1 MKTTEFVQAIRKM
14 AFGIDKVTCFGEGI
28 IYRIWVPKN
37 QYDSVKV
44 ATIWQDKKQKII
56 EPEGYRAIKDYL
68 SVLEESDLLNIIS
81 DYMATPIDE
90 RVANVE
96 QYVQKAKSVDVA
108 LNHAVYEHG
117 LDLEKQSQNI

>member
-44 ATIWQDKKQKII
+44 AMIWQDKKQKII

-68 SVLEESDLLNIIS
+68 NVLEESDLLNIIS

-90 RVANVE
+90 R
-96 QYVQKAKSVDVA
+96 
-108 LNHAVYEHG
+108 G
-117 LDLEKQSQNI
+117 PLDSEADE

>member
-117 LDLEKQSQNI
+117 RELEKQADEE